1 MSNPLINKGF
11 NPLSQLSVFL
21 GVWGACFLGAVVAT
35 LVISLVGGLSITDT
49 GALLR
54 PENRNLMI
62 ATQAVTTFFVFG
74 LPAIIFA
81 FVCYKNGWEAIG
93 FGKKTNILLGLLAI
107 AAILATGPLT
117 ETLADMNKAIPISA
131 KWRAYFD
138 RMETT
143 YEEQVKAMM
152 NIKSAGGLLFSIILI
167 AALPAL
173 FEELFFRGALQ
184 GLLTR
189 WWKQPWTAILV
200 TSIIFSAIHF
210 SWYGFFPRVML
221 GIVLGGVYYLTGN
234 LWYSIL
240 MHFVNNAAA
249 VIYMFVMQQQGKPI
263 EVSTTSVF
271 PVWMAAVSL
280 LMLAGLFFV
289 IHKKFPA
296 QPVAEIVQ
304 PRNNPFAQNRE
315 L

>member
-35 LVISLVGGLSITDT
+35 LVISLAGGLSVTDT

-81 FVCYKNGWEAIG
+81 FVCYKNGWQALG
-93 FGKKTNILLGLLAI
+93 FGSKTNILLAILAI
-107 AAILATGPLT
+107 VAILATGPLT
-117 ETLADMNKAIPISA
+117 EALGEMNKAIPISA
-131 KWRAYFD
+131 KWKGYFD

-152 NIKSAGGLLFSIILI
+152 NIKSIGGLLFSIVLI
-167 AALPAL
+167 AALPAI

-184 GLLTR
+184 GLLSR
-189 WWKQPWTAILV
+189 WWKNPWLAIFVTAL
-200 TSIIFSAIHF
+200 IFSAIHF

-221 GIVLGGVYYLTGN
+221 GVVLGAVYYLTGN

-249 VIYMFVMQQQGKPI
+249 VIYMYIMQQQGKPI
-263 EVSTTSVF
+263 EISSTSVF
-271 PVWMAAVSL
+271 PAWAAAISL
-280 LMLAGLFFV
+280 LVLVGLV
-289 IHKKFPA
+289 YIIYKKYPA
-296 QPVAEIVQ
+296 QPVTEIIQ
-304 PRNNPFAQNRE
+304 SPNNPFVNNG
-315 L
+315 